1 METETERAKEK
12 ERGGEEIERKRG
24 KVAYIEERQGEKE
37 KDLERYYRERKIVRE
52 RERPRKEIEC
62 EIDG

>member
-1 METETERAKEK
+1 MT
-12 ERGGEEIERKRG
+12 
-24 KVAYIEERQGEKE
+24 YIEERQGEKE

-62 EIDG
+62 EIGG